1 MAARQTASKTE
12 KSPVEIKLAHSPD
25 SDDAFMFYALATHK
39 LATPG
44 YKYTHILADI
54 QSLNEAALTETYDV
68 TAISFA
74 AYPGLRDKYIL
85 LDCGASFGEGYGPI
99 VVSAKALKPTEL
111 SGKRIGVPGLKTSAY
126 LTLKLYEPDFEPVV
140 MPFDKIIDAVQNN
153 LVEAGLL
160 IHEGQLFFPKL
171 GLHRIVDLGVWWQ
184 EETGLPLPLGGNA
197 VRRALGPQIG
207 RQVAKT
213 IRDSVSYGLEHR
225 EEALNYAMQFA
236 REMDTELAD
245 KFVGMYVNNWT
256 LGYGEKGQEAVREL
270 IKRGAK
276 AGLLPGPPTVEFLS
290 ER

>member
-1 MAARQTASKTE
+1 MVARQTASKTE

-39 LATPG
+39 LPTPG
-44 YKYTHILADI
+44 YKYTHVLADI
-54 QSLNEAALTETYDV
+54 QSLNDAALTETYDV

-74 AYPGLRDKYIL
+74 AYPTLRDKYIL

-99 VVSAKALKPTEL
+99 VVSNKALKPTEL
-111 SGKRIGVPGLKTSAY
+111 AGKRIGIPGLKTSAY
-126 LTLKLYEPDFEPVV
+126 LALKLYEPDFEPVV
-140 MPFDKIIDAVQNN
+140 MPFDKITDAVQNN

-207 RQVAKT
+207 RQIAKT

-236 REMDTELAD
+236 REMDAELAD

-256 LGYGEKGQEAVREL
+256 LGYGEKGQQAVKEL
-270 IKRGAK
+270 IKRGTK
-276 AGLLPGPPTVEFLS
+276 AGLLPAPPTVEFLA
-290 ER
+290 E